1 MVWLL
6 SLSLVLATLLHCSP
20 GNIIRATSTSPS
32 SSNSDHVPL
41 PAFSNSLSTTS
52 NMGTTAPK
60 FTTTQQSGTDIR
72 LPASGM
78 QVPGNRITSMEDLDG
93 ALVGTSYGSDESM
106 DDSGLGDTAI
116 IESQQE
122 RPASPLLINSAPGNE
137 EKKAKEL
144 EVHSSIPTS
153 LYPPPTPQKQTQDS
167 VSTAGPAGLQT
178 SEDVRSPAKSPLTKL
193 TLRAPS
199 KLSLSPI
206 GDDDSG
212 LNLEPAYSIVEIS
225 KQMEPTVNSTS
236 ERNISPNPLTHHS
249 SHQSPKDTITE
260 ATLEEDEE
268 EEGLGALEENEEED
282 VVVLKYMFVIDSA
295 VPIRRD
301 TWGKLSQSSTLSS
314 ANPKQAPIVT
324 GQFQR
329 EKEQTQSLPDIQS
342 TELPAQPSHDVK
354 HIIHQHEENT
364 KGQLWPAPSV
374 LYGVFG
380 PVTHQN
386 LNGGPCVLGL
396 GTCVLPTGTNGTLLL
411 WEDLS
416 RTLAFAWELHVY
428 GSAGLFLLLSCV
440 AVLGMVG
447 RSNILPPLCDVL
459 TLANRLLLLT
469 GALRAVLLLTD
480 PYGTRRILSRPVL
493 TALYNLPLLLLLWA
507 QVALAMILL
516 SPAMQRP
523 RVVGSLAVLHCTLL
537 LAADLLSPTLS
548 HAFPLVLQSLSLC
561 WGLTLCLSILTQSL
575 SHLQPFSKTPVH
587 QWGAPQRI
595 EERARRV
602 TAVCALLGVLCSGLQ
617 IYSLLWLYGLLGDW
631 RRFGWGWWLG
641 QFWARVL
648 ELFWGF
654 SMLVLGSWVFWTP
667 RRSRARS
674 DNGQGRPERAS
685 FWKILRIGPFRN
697 FEKNWA
703 ELIPKNW
710 AGQHHSEADSGSIRV
725 YDNPPTTH
733 SLRDT
738 MSPSHHK
745 GGEPTTSSSGDTHLL
760 WQRVGERECIL
771 SLIEFDMLPQSPI
784 NLSRSIDNALLLG
797 VGSLFTAPP
806 PSTWTHQAG
815 ADTDT
820 SLADS
825 EITPPSL
832 TSLTSPTSPTS
843 NVGCRWEVEAG
854 SRPATSDHF
863 RANEQA
869 QPEAEPKSE
878 PQPQLQLDPQPQLQ
892 PDPQPQLQPDP
903 QPQLQPDPQ
912 PQLQPDPQP
921 QLQPDPQPQL
931 QPDPQPQLQPDPQPQ
946 LQPDPQPQLQPDP
959 QPQLQPDP
967 QPQPLEAS
975 DNQIL
980 QPSPNPEHQENV
992 PDNDIYMSIVPN
1004 KLNKPGVPQED
1015 DWSSVGCSD
1024 DVTDLLQS

>member
-52 NMGTTAPK
+52 NMGTTPPK
-60 FTTTQQSGTDIR
+60 FTTTQQPGTDIL

-122 RPASPLLINSAPGNE
+122 TPASPLLINSAPGNE

-236 ERNISPNPLTHHS
+236 ERNISPNPLTYHS

-268 EEGLGALEENEEED
+268 ERGLGALEENEEED

-301 TWGKLSQSSTLSS
+301 TRGKLSHSSTLSS

-396 GTCVLPTGTNGTLLL
+396 GTCVFPTGTNGTLLL

-469 GALRAVLLLTD
+469 GALRAILLLTD

-561 WGLTLCLSILTQSL
+561 WGLTLCLGILTQSL

-602 TAVCALLGVLCSGLQ
+602 TTVCALLGVLCSGLQ

-674 DNGQGRPERAS
+674 DHGQGRPERAS

-710 AGQHHSEADSGSIRV
+710 AGQHHSGADSGSIRV

-832 TSLTSPTSPTS
+832 TSPTSPTS

-854 SRPATSDHF
+854 SRPETSDHF

-878 PQPQLQLDPQPQLQ
+878 PQPQLQ

-912 PQLQPDPQP
+912 PQLQPDPQS
-921 QLQPDPQPQL
+921 
-931 QPDPQPQLQPDPQPQ
+931 Q

>member
-6 SLSLVLATLLHCSP
+6 SLSLVLATLFHCSP

-32 SSNSDHVPL
+32 SINSDHVPL
-41 PAFSNSLSTTS
+41 PLFSNSLSTTS
-52 NMGTTAPK
+52 NMGTTTPK
-60 FTTTQQSGTDIR
+60 LTTTQQTGTDIL
-72 LPASGM
+72 LPTSGM
-78 QVPGNRITSMEDLDG
+78 QVPGNRMTSMEDLDG
-93 ALVGTSYGSDESM
+93 TLVGTSYGSDESM
-106 DDSGLGDTAI
+106 DDSGLGDTDI

-122 RPASPLLINSAPGNE
+122 TTASTLVINSAPGNE

-144 EVHSSIPTS
+144 EVHSSILTS
-153 LYPPPTPQKQTQDS
+153 LYPPPRPPKQTQDS

-178 SEDVRSPAKSPLTKL
+178 SEDVRSPAKSPLTNL
-193 TLRAPS
+193 TLRATS
-199 KLSLSPI
+199 KLSLPPI

-225 KQMEPTVNSTS
+225 KQSEPTVNSTS
-236 ERNISPNPLTHHS
+236 EINNSPNPLTHHS

-260 ATLEEDEE
+260 ATLEEE

-282 VVVLKYMFVIDSA
+282 VVVLKYIFVIDSA
-295 VPIRRD
+295 VPISRD
-301 TWGKLSQSSTLSS
+301 TRGKLSHSSTLSS

-329 EKEQTQSLPDIQS
+329 EKEQTQSFPDIQS
-342 TELPAQPSHDVK
+342 TELPAQSSPDVK

-364 KGQLWPAPSV
+364 KGQLWPVPSV
-374 LYGVFG
+374 RYGVFG

-396 GTCVLPTGTNGTLLL
+396 GSCVFPTGTNGTLLL

-447 RSNILPPLCDVL
+447 RSNMLHPLCDVL

-516 SPAMQRP
+516 SPTMQRP
-523 RVVGSLAVLHCTLL
+523 RVVGSLAILHCTLL

-561 WGLTLCLSILTQSL
+561 WGLTLCLGILTQSL
-575 SHLQPFSKTPVH
+575 SHLQPFSKTPIH

-674 DNGQGRPERAS
+674 DHGQGMPERSS
-685 FWKILRIGPFRN
+685 FWKILRIGPFRS

-710 AGQHHSEADSGSIRV
+710 AGQHHSGADSDSIRV

-784 NLSRSIDNALLLG
+784 NLSRSIDNALHHDNGHLLG

-806 PSTWTHQAG
+806 SSTWTHQAG

-825 EITPPSL
+825 EIKPPSL
-832 TSLTSPTSPTS
+832 TSPTSPTSPTS

-863 RANEQA
+863 RANGQA
-869 QPEAEPKSE
+869 LPEAEPKLE
-878 PQPQLQLDPQPQLQ
+878 PQLQ

-912 PQLQPDPQP
+912 PQLQLDPQP
-921 QLQPDPQPQL
+921 QLL
-931 QPDPQPQLQPDPQPQ
+931 PDPQPQ

-980 QPSPNPEHQENV
+980 QPSPNPET
-992 PDNDIYMSIVPN
+992 
-1004 KLNKPGVPQED
+1004 PG
-1015 DWSSVGCSD
+1015 GCSR
-1024 DVTDLLQS
+1024 Q